1 MPEVVTGVL
10 EWLLVYGTL
19 WGVGIAFIWS
29 GLEALDRESW
39 AIGLASIVLGILTI
53 VYRHDIR
60 RFVDEI
66 ARALLDPAS

>member
-1 MPEVVTGVL
+1 MPEVVTGLMEWVL
-10 EWLLVYGTL
+10 LYGTL

-39 AIGLASIVLGILTI
+39 AVGLASIVMGILTI

-66 ARALLDPAS
+66 ARAFLDTGS